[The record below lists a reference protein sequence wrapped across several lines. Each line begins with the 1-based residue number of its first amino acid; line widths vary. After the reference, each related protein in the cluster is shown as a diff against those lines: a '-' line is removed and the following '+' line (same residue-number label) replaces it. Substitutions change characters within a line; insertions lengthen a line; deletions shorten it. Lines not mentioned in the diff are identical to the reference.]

1 MKGRD
6 QVISRRPIQIVRISP
21 KNDMDGD
28 LVANHVQVLDWCR
41 RTVLVSVHQLK
52 QYSIINI
59 PKQKRQVLTYSLLV
73 ASACQC
79 NAMEGRNLVG
89 VGWMIP

>member
-1 MKGRD
+1 MKGCD
-6 QVISRRPIQIVRISP
+6 QVTTRRPIQIVRISP
-21 KNDMDGD
+21 EDDMHGD
-28 LVANHVQVLDWCR
+28 LVANHVQVLDRCR

-52 QYSIINI
+52 QHSQINT

-73 ASACQC
+73 TGTCQGY
-79 NAMEGRNLVG
+79 AMEGRNLVG